1 MRKNTNLSV
10 SALTSVPGLEDELI
24 ISAWVYKY
32 AQVVERGLYSLLKMP
47 GIWFYR
53 ARARRELAMMDV
65 RTIKDVG
72 LSKAEIADEASKPFW
87 MK

>member
-1 MRKNTNLSV
+1 MRQNTNLSC
-10 SALTSVPGLEDELI
+10 SAPTCASGLDDELI

-47 GIWFYR
+47 RVWFYR
-53 ARARRELAMMDV
+53 ARGRRELAMMDV

-72 LSKAEIADEASKPFW
+72 LSKAAVVDEASKPFW